1 MTLKNIAVIG
11 LGNIGL
17 RTLKRLTDLGYNT
30 VGIDSSLSSVRR
42 AETLGLR
49 AVIGDASNPQ
59 GVEEAAGYKPDIV
72 VTALPGS
79 VAYRIV
85 EKLVGQGYNVV
96 DVSFFPEDPRPLQR
110 LARKKDST
118 VVVDAGIAPGY
129 SNYLVGKAYRLVK
142 ANRAYIYVGG
152 LSKEPNPPLGIAAT
166 WSTYDLL
173 EEYIRPARMVK
184 EGELTS
190 VNPLEAD
197 VSIIEFPGVG
207 RLEAFPTD
215 GLRSLIY
222 SYQGSMKELVEYTLR
237 RPGHLDFMK
246 SLARIGFLSDQPVK
260 MTGCTVS
267 PRECLAKIIEKA
279 VSGLEDI
286 VVLSVEAEGEDGMY
300 RADLLVEP
308 RGMWS
313 AMATATSGF
322 QVAVTRLLAEEK
334 LPTGLVY
341 PERLGED
348 EELSIAL
355 NGFLEPEG
363 LKPTEKIG

>member
-1 MTLKNIAVIG
+1 LTLENIVVVG

-17 RTLKRLTDLGYNT
+17 RTLKRLSDLGYNA
-30 VGIDSSLSSVRR
+30 VGIDSSLSSIQR
-42 AETLGLR
+42 AGAVGLK
-49 AVIGDASNPQ
+49 AVIGDASNPSAL
-59 GVEEAAGYKPDIV
+59 EEALGFKPDIV

-85 EKLVGQGYNVV
+85 EKLVKHGYNVV
-96 DVSFFPEDPRPLQR
+96 DVSFFPEDPRNLER
-110 LARKKDST
+110 LASDNKST

-129 SNYLVGKAYRLVK
+129 SNYLVGKAFRLVK
-142 ANRAYIYVGG
+142 AGKAYIYVGG
-152 LSKEPNPPLGIAAT
+152 LSKDPSPPLNIAAT

-173 EEYIRPARMVK
+173 EEYVRPARMVSN
-184 EGELTS
+184 GRIIS

-197 VSIIEFPGVG
+197 VSIFEFPGVG

-222 SYQGSMKELVEYTLR
+222 SYMGFMKELVEYTLR
-237 RPGHLDFMK
+237 RPGHLDFMR

-267 PRECLAKIIEKA
+267 PRECLAKIIERA

-286 VVLSVEAEGEDGMY
+286 VVLSVEAEGEDGIY

-308 RGMWS
+308 RGGWS
-313 AMATATSGF
+313 AMAIATSGF

-334 LPTGLVY
+334 IPTGLVY
-341 PERLGED
+341 PEKLGED
-348 EELSIAL
+348 EELSGHL
-355 NGFLEPEG
+355 EGFLAREG
-363 LKPTEKIG
+363 IKASEKLE